1 LAIQELLLKA
11 SKFQDLLI
19 LRVQNI
25 KLDFHIE

>member
-1 LAIQELLLKA
+1 
-11 SKFQDLLI
+11 